1 VETGSSG
8 VAAVSG
14 VGEHDAAPAAGV
26 LWVHVYTGPLGPIEV
41 LSPAGQIAM
50 LADQAEEAALVAEY
64 GM

>member
-1 VETGSSG
+1 MTLHQRREFFG
-8 VAAVSG
+8 
-14 VGEHDAAPAAGV
+14 
-26 LWVHVYTGPLGPIEV
+26 YTYDGPLGPIEA